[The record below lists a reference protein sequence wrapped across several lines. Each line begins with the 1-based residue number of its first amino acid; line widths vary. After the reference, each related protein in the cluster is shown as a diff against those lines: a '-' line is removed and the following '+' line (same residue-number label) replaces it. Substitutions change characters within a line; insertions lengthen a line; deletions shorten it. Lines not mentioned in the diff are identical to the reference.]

1 MACHP
6 GAGYWGVNGEL
17 SWIENTIARSLSW
30 PGSYHN
36 ASCEWVISNLLVIY
50 EKQARGFP
58 KPRYTH
64 GALHHERRYQLQTK
78 PEEYPGRKAD
88 LVYCMKS
95 GDLKIAWAKQ
105 YMPVLS
111 SIRRRFDEEMPF
123 AGMTIGMAL
132 HVEAKTAV
140 LVETL
145 AAGGAEVYITGCN
158 PLSTQDD
165 VSEALNTR
173 EGIHSYARRGAGV
186 EEYYTAIDRVLDA
199 HPAITIDD
207 GMDLIYRVHTQRREV
222 LDSIIGGCEETTTG
236 VHRLRAMAREGVLA
250 FPVIAVNDTPM
261 KHYFDNVHGT
271 GESSLASIMIT
282 TNVLI
287 AGRRFVVA
295 GYGFCGR
302 GLAQKARSLGARVI
316 VTEVDPR
323 RALQAHMD
331 GFDVMTMDQ
340 AAPLGDIFVTT
351 TGNTGVITE
360 RHFPNLK
367 DGAILANAGHFDVE
381 IDVEWLAARADSIT
395 HRDGIDT
402 YLLGGKAIHIL
413 AEGRLVNLATP
424 KGMGHPIE
432 VMDLSFAVQ
441 ALSAEF
447 IAEHGRQL
455 APGVHDVPSAI
466 DEEVARLKL
475 AALDLSID
483 RLTPE
488 QEAYMSSW
496 TIGT

>member
-1 MACHP
+1 M
-6 GAGYWGVNGEL
+6 GRYLYRQTGGVSGQK
-17 SWIENTIARSLSW
+17 S
-30 PGSYHN
+30 G
-36 ASCEWVISNLLVIY
+36 
-50 EKQARGFP
+50 
-58 KPRYTH
+58 
-64 GALHHERRYQLQTK
+64 
-78 PEEYPGRKAD
+78 
-88 LVYCMKS
+88 LVYLMKS
-95 GDLKIAWAKQ
+95 GDLKIAWAGQ

-111 SIRRRFDEEMPF
+111 SIRERFSEERPF
-123 AGMTIGMAL
+123 AGMTVGMAL

-173 EGIHSYARRGAGV
+173 EGIHSYARRGADA
-186 EEYYTAIDRVLDA
+186 EEYYAAIDRVLDA
-199 HPAITIDD
+199 RPAITIDD
-207 GMDLIYRVHTQRREV
+207 GMDLIHRIHTERREV

-236 VHRLRAMAREGVLA
+236 IHRLRAMARDGALA

-261 KHYFDNVHGT
+261 KHHFDNVHGT
-271 GESSLASIMIT
+271 GESSLSSIMIT

-287 AGRRFVVA
+287 AGKRIVVA

-323 RALQAHMD
+323 RALEAHMD

-351 TGNTGVITE
+351 TGNMGIITE

-367 DGAILANAGHFDVE
+367 NGAILANAGHFNVE
-381 IDVEWLAARADSIT
+381 IDVEWLASHAGSTI

-402 YLLGGKAIHIL
+402 YILNGRAIHIL

-432 VMDLSFAVQ
+432 VMDLSFSVQ

-447 IAEHGRQL
+447 IAKHGREL

-475 AALDLSID
+475 ASLGLSID

-488 QEAYMSSW
+488 QETYMSSW